1 MKEHIMRSSILIF
14 SSIFLLMILLVHDTN
29 AIHNLFSEMDVN
41 HDGKVSL
48 DEFSS
53 NMAKSAFDSLDK
65 NKDGFITPEEWS
77 GEDVLDEKE
86 KAPEIFR
93 AIDKQARKRFTYP
106 DFSNYAQ
113 KYSNIEEAFMV
124 MDKNKDGIL
133 SPDEVTV
140 RPLFRLFTI
149 RY

>member
-1 MKEHIMRSSILIF
+1 MRSATLIL
-14 SSIFLLMILLVHDTN
+14 SAVFLLMILSVHDTG
-29 AIHNLFSEMDVN
+29 ATHNLFDEMDIN

-48 DEFSS
+48 DEFSN
-53 NMAKSAFDSLDK
+53 NMAKSAFDRLDK
-65 NKDGFITPEEWS
+65 NKDGFITPSEWS
-77 GEDVLDEKE
+77 GENLLDEKE
-86 KAPEIFR
+86 KAPEVFR

-106 DFSNYAQ
+106 DFSNYAE

>member
-1 MKEHIMRSSILIF
+1 MRGKIMRYAILML
-14 SSIFLLMILLVHDTN
+14 SAGFLLMILSLHN
-29 AIHNLFSEMDVN
+29 ANAMHNLFNEMDAN

-48 DEFSS
+48 DEFSN
-53 NMAKSAFDSLDK
+53 NMAKSAFDGLDK
-65 NKDGFITPEEWS
+65 NKDGFITPSEWS
-77 GEDVLDEKE
+77 GEDLLDEKE
-86 KAPEIFR
+86 KAPEVFR

-106 DFSNYAQ
+106 DFSNYAE

-140 RPLFRLFTI
+140 RPLFRLFSV

>member
-1 MKEHIMRSSILIF
+1 
-14 SSIFLLMILLVHDTN
+14 MILSVHDTR
-29 AIHNLFSEMDVN
+29 ATHNLFNEMDKN
-41 HDGKVSL
+41 QDGKVSL
-48 DEFSS
+48 DEFSQ

-65 NKDGFITPEEWS
+65 NKDGFITPTEWS
-77 GEDVLDEKE
+77 GIDLLEEKE

-93 AIDKQARKRFTYP
+93 AIDKQARKRITYP

-124 MDKNKDGIL
+124 LDKNKDGIL

-140 RPLFRLFTI
+140 RPLFRLFTV

>member
-1 MKEHIMRSSILIF
+1 MRSAILIL
-14 SSIFLLMILLVHDTN
+14 STIFLQMVLLVHD
-29 AIHNLFSEMDVN
+29 ASAMHNLFQEMDVN
-41 HDGKVSL
+41 QDGKVSL
-48 DEFSS
+48 EEFAHDMS
-53 NMAKSAFDSLDK
+53 KSAFDTLDK
-65 NKDGFITPEEWS
+65 NKDGFITPLEWS
-77 GEDVLDEKE
+77 GVDLLEEKE
-86 KAPEIFR
+86 KAPEVFK
-93 AIDKQARKRFTYP
+93 AIDKKAHKRITYP
-106 DFSNYAQ
+106 DFSDYAQ